1 MLNAYK
7 VKTLTYATR
16 VHRYKPTWYPGTYYN
31 MPANTILRR
40 DAHGDLEMV
49 VEIKPKDS
57 VPPSSKEPYVPIFY
71 RERSF
76 GAY

>member
-1 MLNAYK
+1 
-7 VKTLTYATR
+7 
-16 VHRYKPTWYPGTYYN
+16 

-71 RERSF
+71 RDRSF
-76 GAY
+76 GAYWLDLARKFIDNVYETTTDRPRL